1 MQYLDVCRGRT
12 DPFFCASGNE
22 TEMKLMDQTVRAT
35 LKSYA
40 EGGYRCSSAMAELQ
54 CRLTFPAVHSM
65 ADKRILPVN
74 YASCVKLFMP
84 CLGTDEAEELCRGAS
99 SGGASRGYAGIAA
112 AESPW
117 ATTTMP
123 TLYQAEHTAEEVH
136 TKCTGL
142 FFLVRFCPVLF
153 CVVLFCF
160 VLSCH
165 VSLCLSLSFSPMQS
179 NADPMYQIDFD

>member
-1 MQYLDVCRGRT
+1 
-12 DPFFCASGNE
+12 
-22 TEMKLMDQTVRAT
+22 
-35 LKSYA
+35 
-40 EGGYRCSSAMAELQ
+40 MAELQ

-74 YASCVKLFMP
+74 HASCVKLFMP

-99 SGGASRGYAGIAA
+99 SGGVSRGYAGIAA

-136 TKCTGL
+136 TKCTLAPSELKG
-142 FFLVRFCPVLF
+142 CPERKGMQV
-153 CVVLFCF
+153 
-160 VLSCH
+160 H
-165 VSLCLSLSFSPMQS
+165 VNTDIFT
-179 NADPMYQIDFD
+179 D